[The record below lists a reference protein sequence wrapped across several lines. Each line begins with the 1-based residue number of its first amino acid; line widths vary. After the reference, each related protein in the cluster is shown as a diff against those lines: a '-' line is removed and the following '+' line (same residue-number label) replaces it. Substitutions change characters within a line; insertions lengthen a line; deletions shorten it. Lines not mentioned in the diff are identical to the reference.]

1 MDVHQLALL
10 ARQPSAVL
18 TERRSF
24 WGMPKRGLALI
35 LANAM
40 FWQPLLVQAEGIVV
54 SGPNTSLSQAGNGVP
69 IVNIATPNASG
80 LSHNQ
85 YQQFN
90 VESQGVILNN
100 STNQTQNTQLG
111 GIIVGNSNLRGTA
124 ATTILNEVVGANASQ
139 LKGYTEVA
147 GQAARVIVANPYGIS
162 CNGCGFINTPQVTL
176 TTGKPVLDANGQL
189 QRFDVQ
195 GGSITI
201 DGVGLN
207 ADNVDQ
213 FDIITRSAKIN
224 AELHAKRLN
233 IIAGRNDVD
242 AQTLNATALADD
254 GSAKPELAIDSSALG
269 GMYAGTIRLVGTEAG
284 VGVRLAGNLAASGG
298 DIQID
303 ANGHLNVMQTAASGA
318 VTVKA
323 NSAEVNGP
331 VYAGSSL
338 AVTTA
343 GDLVTRQNV
352 AARDA
357 LTLSAGAQL
366 NNSAVIEAG
375 VNADNSRNGSGDVTL
390 SANGLSN
397 SGSITASRALQATVS
412 QTLNNQGAT
421 LNGQASTRIAAAAI
435 DNRQSG
441 RILSQSGSVDINAS
455 QVLNSQSGLISSSG
469 SLTITAGSLDNSQQ
483 GKLSS
488 SSVLSARISGQF
500 LNQLGL
506 VSANGD
512 LLLNAATLDNRSAEI
527 SSLGNLTS
535 TVGQFNNSEKGRL
548 LANGSLQLTSDNLN
562 NQNGSLAGQQ
572 NVQLTLGQ
580 LTNTGNGSVYGKNNL
595 NLTLSGALNNDQGVL
610 RSDGT
615 LDVRA
620 ASLSNNSGSTTS
632 AGAASVST
640 SGAVVSRGGQIL
652 SDAGLTLISGSLDN
666 SQSGRIAGNGVV
678 LSTGAFD
685 NQRSGNLSSTGTLQ
699 LTAAQINN
707 SDAGRIA
714 SAMALTAVVTG
725 LNQTNDGRLYSN
737 SDVSLDLSNGLLT
750 NQGGLINAPGQ
761 LVLKNLN
768 VVNNQSGKF
777 SSANGFTLAATALDN
792 TDGSILSDKALFVRV
807 NQLLTNLRGLVS
819 ATGLD
824 LTAGSLN
831 NRNGEISSLGNLTA
845 NIGQF
850 DNREKGRLLAN
861 GALLLTAD
869 GLNNLNGVVSGQ
881 QGVQLNLGQ
890 LNNTGA
896 GSLYAKSSLG
906 LNVNGTLNNDQGV
919 VRSDGTM
926 DLKAAG
932 LANTNGSVTSA
943 GTGVLNFN
951 GAVVNQGGQLVSD
964 AQLTLTSGSLDNS
977 QRGRIAGN
985 GVVLSTGAFNNQQ
998 GGSLSSTG
1006 ALRLTAGQ
1014 VDNSAAG
1021 RIASAM
1027 ALTAVVTGLNQTNDG
1042 RLYSNSDVSLDMS
1055 NGLLTNQGG
1064 LINAPGQ
1071 LLLKNLSVV
1080 NNQSGKISS
1089 ANGFTLAA
1097 TSLDNTDGSILSDKA
1112 LVVRVNQL
1120 LTNLRGLVSATGL
1133 DLTAGSLNNRNAELS
1148 SLGNLTA
1155 NIGQFDNREKGR
1167 LLANG
1172 ALLLTADGLN
1182 NLNGVVSGQQG
1193 VQLNLGQLNNTGA
1206 GSLYAKSSLGLN
1218 VSGTLNNDQGVVRSD
1233 GTMDLK
1239 AAGLANTNGSVTS
1252 AGTGVLNFNGVVV
1265 NQGGQLV
1272 SDAQLT
1278 LTSGSLDNS
1287 QRGRIAGNGVVLST
1301 GAFDNQHSGN
1311 LSSTVTLQ
1319 LTAAQVNNSD
1329 AGRIASAMALTAV
1342 VTGLNQTNDG
1352 RLYSNTD
1359 VSLDLSNGLLNN
1371 QSGQI
1376 SAPGQL
1382 LLKNLNVVNNQSG
1395 KISSANGFTLA
1406 ATSLDNTEGSLL
1418 SDKALVVRIN
1428 QWLTNLRGQIS
1439 ANGVTLSAATLDN
1452 RNAELSSL
1460 GNLTA
1465 NIGQFDNREKG
1476 RLLANGALLLT
1487 ADGLNN
1493 LNGVVSGQQGVQL
1506 NLGQLTNTTGGSI
1519 YAKSSLGLAVSGAL
1533 NNDQG
1538 VLRSDGSLTLRAA
1551 SLTNNAG
1558 SISSAGVA
1566 SINVDGDVVNRG
1578 GQVLSDATLTLTSAS
1593 LDNSQSGRIASK
1605 GLTLTTG
1612 AFDNHQDGRLTSTG
1626 ELQLNAGLV
1635 NNSDAGRIA
1644 SAMALTAV
1652 VTGLNQTRDG
1662 RLYSNSDVS
1671 LDLSNGV
1678 LTNQGGLINAPGQL
1692 LLKNLTSVSNRQGEI
1707 SSANGFTLA
1716 ATSLDN
1722 TEGSL
1727 LSDKALVVRI
1737 NQWLTNLRGKISAN
1751 GVNLSAATLDNR
1763 NAELSSLSTLTA
1775 TLGEFDNTDK
1785 GRLLANGA
1793 LLLTADTLNNQN
1805 GIVSGQQDVQLNLGQ
1820 LSNTGAGSVYA
1831 KNRLGLTLTGALN
1844 NDQGVLRSDGALDL
1858 KAASLANTGGSVTS
1872 AGVSTLA
1879 TDAAVVNQ
1887 GGQILSDATLTLTS
1901 ASLDNSQSGRIASN
1915 GLALTTGAFDNHQDG
1930 RLISTGTL
1938 QLNAGQVNN
1947 SDAGRIASAMA
1958 LTAVVTGLDQ
1968 TNEGRLYGNGDV
1980 SLDLSNGVLTNQGGQ
1995 LSAPGQLLLKNLSSV
2010 NNRSG
2015 KISSANGFTLA
2026 ATTLDNTAGSVISD
2040 KALIVRID
2048 QLLTNLRGL
2057 ISATGVEL
2065 NAATLDNRNAELS
2078 SLGKLT
2084 ATVGQF
2090 DNSGKGR
2097 LLANGA
2103 LLLTADNLNNQ
2114 GAGAVSGQQEVQLT
2128 LGQLTNIGSGS
2139 VYAKNTLGLT
2149 VSGALNNHQGV
2160 VRSDGTLDVS
2170 GASLA
2175 NTAGSI
2181 TSSGVSVLKV
2191 DGAVVNRGGQI
2202 LSDSTLSLSSASL
2215 DNSQNGR
2222 IAGKGV
2228 KLVTGAF
2235 DNQQGGRLTSTGTL
2249 KIDAGQVNNSDAGRI
2264 ASAMALTAVVTGLDQ
2279 SNDGRLYGNGDVSLD
2294 LSKGVLK
2301 NQGGLITAPGQ
2312 LLLKN
2317 LTSVNNQS
2325 GEISSAKGFT
2335 LAATSLDNTAGSVL
2349 SDNAL
2354 IVRVDQLLTNL
2365 RGLVSGNGIDLT
2377 ANELNNQSGSVSSDA
2392 DLLLT
2397 IAGTLANQKGELTSA
2412 GNTTL
2417 SALTLANANGQ
2428 VMADRFLKLVITDAI
2443 DNQAGTLGAGKGADI
2458 RAVSL
2463 DNRQAG
2469 ALVTDGQLDLTLSG
2483 ALDNRA
2489 SGSLQAKGLM
2499 NLTSQTLDNRGGR
2512 ITAQNLLVVRSASV
2526 DNRGGAIRAEKGLQ
2540 LFVDALDNSQT
2551 GLSTAQ
2557 KGLINSNAGLELVGT
2572 RLDNQ
2577 NGLLNAAGLMQ
2588 LQADSVLNGSGRIAS
2603 QADLVAHIGGLT
2615 QQGGELVAQGNL
2627 TLTGDTLDN
2636 QSGGLVGSTK
2646 ALNIDVADIDNK
2658 AGELSSQIGVE
2669 IIAQTLDN
2677 SNGGKVLAGTAL
2689 GLTVA
2694 RVINLNKG
2702 LLFGNTLHLDGTR
2715 LDNAGGT
2722 LASQQDLNIGLSGAL
2737 DNTGGLLSSESAM
2750 TVSAASLQNAA
2761 GSLSSADALSVT
2773 TTGAL
2778 SNQAGSITTDAALT
2792 LTSASLDNS
2801 KAGKLSGKGAT
2812 QVTTGTFDNSQN
2824 GRLTSS
2830 DTLRLT
2836 AGKVINQNAGRIA
2849 SALAL
2854 TASVTSLDQQAGELF
2869 SNTSLSL
2876 DLNNG
2881 QLNNQG
2887 GLINASGVLLLK
2899 NLNGVANQNGEIS
2912 SAQAFSLNA
2921 SSLDNSG
2928 GKLLSSQ
2935 ALTLMVNKALSNL
2948 KGNISGAALSINS
2961 DSLDNTEGMISSR
2974 SGLDVT
2980 VNTAL
2985 TNAQGTL
2992 IGDGNVNLSAATA
3005 NNRLGQLASK
3015 QNLDAQIGNLQ
3026 QQNGQ
3031 MLAQGTLTLRGDA
3044 LDNRQNGFIGATQA
3058 LAINVTNIDNR
3069 GGELSSQD
3077 TMTLTG
3083 QQLNNSDKGQVLA
3096 QKALTLNIAQTTNRG
3111 NGLLSSQAGLT
3122 LIGSTLDN
3130 TGGALSALKA
3140 LGIDLSAALD
3150 NSQGLIS
3157 GEDILTLNAGS
3168 LTNTAGSVSSA
3179 ANLTLDS
3186 TGAISNQGGKLVTDG
3201 ALKLTS
3207 TRLDNSQRGTISGKG
3222 LLTLKTGNFDNS
3234 QNGRVSSNDRLEL
3247 TSAQLTNSSGGSIGS
3262 SQALTASVSRL
3273 SQQGGKLF
3281 SNTSLSLDLNNGQLD
3296 NQNGLINA
3304 PGALVLK
3311 NVNEVLNQNGEI
3323 SSAQAFT
3330 VNAQQLNNNGGKLLS
3345 NQLLTLRIAR
3355 ALNNV
3360 KGMIAAA
3367 GVDAVVNTLDNTGGT
3382 LTSRNDLGLTVTG
3395 LLTNRDNG
3403 LINATQALKVGAAS
3417 LDNQNG
3423 QVLGGTGLI
3432 LNATSI
3438 NNTAKGLINSTGTLN
3453 LTAGSLDAGNGG
3465 EVSATRD
3472 MTLVLNALSL
3482 NGGRVMGDAGLSID
3496 MVGNDLNNLG
3506 GLITAD
3512 GQLTFSRLRDLNN
3525 QSGEVSSA
3533 NSFTLNGRTLDNSS
3547 GKLISSNVLTVGATN
3562 LLNQNGL
3569 ISGWQ
3574 GLNVSGNRLDN
3585 RNSGTLSSRSG
3596 NLVTTL
3602 TGELLNGGNGALVSQ
3617 NTLSVTADSL
3627 DNSGGI
3633 LSSGTGQ
3640 TLTVSGVLN
3649 NSQNGLID
3657 SGAGLVVNANAL
3669 NNAAGNM
3676 TAQQDVSFGGSSLDN
3691 SAGNL
3696 SSKGAMTLDLLG
3708 SLTNTGGKLASGGTL
3723 LLRRSTAINNQAG
3736 QLISQ
3741 SLMTLNTSGQLDNS
3755 NRGTVAANNTLTVVA
3770 SGNVLNDADGL
3781 IYSQSADAHVQA
3793 ASLSNVRG
3801 TVQSVGALR
3810 VDVAGDINNQNGR
3823 IIAQG
3828 GDLNVSAANLYSQG
3842 GVLSSLQGLFTANV
3856 TGVLKNGYDANRQGG
3871 VIQAQ
3876 RLNLTALS
3884 SFDNYG
3890 GRVSARTGEALINTA
3905 SFDNRNGGL
3914 YAKGLVRVTGGNFD
3928 NSGDNDG
3935 QIAGGQVELNLSGAL
3950 NNRFGIIESDSTLAV
3965 TAASLDN
3972 QTGQLRALGGGGA
3985 TNFQIGNLFDN
3996 RNGTL
4001 ESANSDLILNAGSFL
4016 NGGGSLLHTGNG
4028 TFDISTANLTNAGGS
4043 IVTRGGLT
4051 LAADS
4056 WTNSNVIQAGRLT
4069 VNVNNFSQTASG
4081 QLLAST
4087 SFVGNGGNW
4096 NNDGLIASD
4105 GSLSLNLGGTY
4116 GGNGRLSSVGTLG
4129 LSAAQVN
4136 LNAASTIAGGGD
4148 TSVSVGGQLSNV
4160 GRLTSATNLTVNAGS
4175 INNQG
4180 TLGSGQ
4186 ALTVT
4191 TGSLVNDRGL
4201 IFSGSNMSLRVSSL
4215 NNSYA
4220 NIYSLGN
4227 LTIDR
4232 NGQGGLADS
4241 IVNSS
4246 ASIQSDGSMS
4256 LAAST
4261 IKNIRALLT
4270 TSNGGIY
4277 TARIDEGACNREFY
4291 NNDCGGGKATHTWE
4305 ITQREKLEVTAA
4317 SAASGITAGGNLNI
4331 NGGDLFNQSSTII
4344 TSGNFTAALNNLNNT
4359 GIEASD
4365 TETVRVYRSART
4377 SDASAWTNAAS
4388 DFTEKYW
4395 FTSGGYN
4402 ANNLSGLEPAM
4413 ADFIAI
4419 TETEMP
4425 EFRKVTQLS
4434 NGDQSYSAIIQAGGS
4449 VNVNAQNNI
4458 GNNVVRAGYS
4468 YVSGGSRTDTNAPG
4482 SQFSTRITV
4491 NQQLPP
4497 DLAQQQVNPLS
4508 LPGFSLPTGQNGLFR
4523 LSGQSGTAAAVAQP
4537 VGLPQSWTMG
4547 SAAVSVAQREQT
4559 VSDAQASTVQIGSV
4573 GQISIAT
4580 RQLASVTRQSAGVSA
4595 NASAF
4600 DTSAPGAAPIGGLV
4614 LPGHTSDSAGVTS
4627 VDSVTGI
4634 ATGNQGSG
4642 ALLPVQNAGS
4652 TSGLPVI
4659 TAISSGNSAAQNAGR
4674 VQGTQVNQAGQV
4686 VNGTQGS
4693 LVSAVNQATTGAQ
4706 SGTTA
4711 AVTQVVVNAQG
4722 GQVIAPV
4729 RNPVATQGG
4738 PLVTSVGNPAVSQGV
4753 SVTAPVRNTLAAQGG
4768 PVTAAVL
4775 NGASTST
4782 TAPNTSTQ
4790 PVTVAQAST
4799 ITPVVSAAAQTVTRV
4814 EGLPSSNF
4822 VSKPQK
4828 YLIET
4833 NPVLTELKQFMSSD
4847 YLLAGLGYDP
4857 EVSAKRLGDGLYE
4870 QRLVQQAVVA
4880 RTGQAFIDG
4889 QTSNEAQFKY
4899 LMNNAIASKQQLNL
4913 AVGVSLSS
4921 QQVAALTHD
4930 IVWLEEHE
4938 VNGEMVLVPVLYLA
4952 QADNRLGPTG
4962 ALIAGNDVS
4971 LIAGQN
4977 LDNVGTLRAA
4987 NNLSA
4992 AAGNDLVNSGL
5003 IEAGNRLDLLA
5014 GNDLINKAGGIIAG
5028 RDVTL
5033 TAIRGDVINERTVTS
5048 HQSAADDATWRKDFA
5063 DSAARIEAANDMSLQ
5078 AGRDVKNTGGVLQA
5092 GRDLSF
5098 EAGRDVTLDSAQT
5111 EDGQTRGAN
5120 SSNSSITQ
5128 LGSTVSAGRDLTAQA
5143 GRDINVI
5150 ASSID
5155 AKRDIAMAATENLT
5169 LSSAADEQHSYG
5181 KSKKVTEQ
5189 EDHVSQVSADLKA
5202 GGSVALQAGQNLAVI
5217 SSRITAGKEAYLVA
5231 GENLDIL
5238 AAQDSDY
5245 SLYDMKKKGSF
5256 GAKKTQRDEV
5266 TDVKNIGSEITTG
5279 GDLLLSSGGDQKYQ
5293 AAKLESGKDLTIES
5307 GGAVTF
5313 EGVKDLHQE
5322 SHEKSKSDL
5331 AWNSSKGKG
5340 NTDETLRQSEL
5351 VAKGEVAIRAVQG
5364 LKIDIK
5370 QIDQQSVSQTIDAM
5384 VKADPQLAWLKEA
5397 ELRGDVDWRQVKEV
5411 HDSFKYDNSSLGQG
5425 AMLAIIII
5433 VTVLTAGAGTFAAAG
5448 TAAGSAAT
5456 GAATAAG
5463 VSATT
5468 AATIGTAA
5476 NAAAVA
5482 SLTSITAQGV
5492 VSTINN
5498 KGNLGAALKDTFS
5511 SDSLKSAA
5519 ISGLT
5524 AGFTEGVIDPQ
5535 LGGTTKPFNSLTK
5548 GFDLSTWGGAG
5559 GFALHAGA
5567 QGLASGAI
5575 NTAVNGGSLGDNLAN
5590 GLVSQAGNVAAALG
5604 FYQVGSFAD
5613 QKFTEAALAGDV
5625 SGKAMWAEGGI
5636 GRTTLH
5642 ALMGGAVSSAT
5653 GGDFTTGAVAA
5664 GASQAMAGTLN
5675 EVFKN
5680 NPEYRQ
5686 AAAQIVGLTAAGLAG
5701 GDVEKAAW
5709 VSAVADQYNRQLHP
5723 TEIPL
5728 LEKQSS
5734 SLAQEANISPA
5745 EAEKRLAQALAYYTD
5760 KDWNSALAAK
5770 GVVPDA
5776 LTLKHLGIALSPLAD
5791 SYAAVGDVPVV
5802 AGSKSYTP
5810 AETVALIT
5818 EYRNTHTAEYADPSI
5833 NNLNMQGA
5841 YAGDPEYKYA
5851 DFYRKNLAV
5860 NTGFL
5865 SAVSGNLAGI
5875 AQGSGGALSD
5885 SLGSAWALMS
5895 DPVGVSEQAANGL
5908 MGLSK
5913 NPWGSF
5919 KNSVE
5924 ASQTKEAMATIYDM
5938 QGNTAAS
5945 AAIRA
5950 KSDLEFALNF
5960 LPANRAKTLAELGAG
5975 RKFAMDGPC
5984 CFAAGTMVSTP
5995 DGERAIDT
6003 LKVGDIV
6010 WSKPEGGGKPF
6021 AAAILATHIRTD
6033 QPIYRLKLKGK
6044 QENGQAEDE
6053 TLLVTPGH
6061 PFYVPAQHG
6070 FVPVIDL
6077 KPGDRLQSLA
6087 DGASENTSSEVE
6099 SLELYLPVGKTYNLT
6114 VDVGH
6119 TFYVGKL
6126 KTWVHNTG
6134 PCELPEGYFGAA
6146 SGNGAKAVGTAL
6158 ETTNPVAV
6166 SGSRAIDKAQSYEGG
6181 VRGMYGGNSV
6191 FEERQFRTVVDGK
6204 IVNGVADDVAVI
6216 GGKKT
6221 AIEAKFVDDW
6231 GSSLRNPASPSG
6243 SKPWSVA
6250 EQTKMVDQAKKYS
6263 SGFDGGAIYHT
6274 NSPELASYYSKIFT
6288 DAGITKFKFVITPAA
6303 K

>member
-100 STNQTQNTQLG
+100 STNQTQSTQLG

-189 QRFDVQ
+189 QRFNVQ
-195 GGSITI
+195 GGSISI

-224 AELHAKRLN
+224 AELHARRIN

-254 GSAKPELAIDSSALG
+254 GGAKPELAIDSSALG

-303 ANGHLNVMQTAASGA
+303 ANGHLNVMQTAASAA

-331 VYAGSSL
+331 VYAGASL

-357 LTLSAGAQL
+357 LTLSAGGQL

-397 SGSITASRALQATVS
+397 SGSITASRALQATVT
-412 QTLNNQGAT
+412 QVLNNQGAT

-488 SSVLSARISGQF
+488 SSILSARISGQF

-506 VSANGD
+506 VSANGE
-512 LLLNAATLDNRSAEI
+512 LLFNAATLDNRNAEI
-527 SSLGNLTS
+527 STLGNLTS

-548 LANGSLQLTSDNLN
+548 LANGSLQLTSDTLN

-595 NLTLSGALNNDQGVL
+595 NLTLSGALNNDQGAL

-699 LTAAQINN
+699 LTAAQVNN

-737 SDVSLDLSNGLLT
+737 SDVSLDLSDGLLT

-768 VVNNQSGKF
+768 VVNNQNGKI
-777 SSANGFTLAATALDN
+777 SSANGFTLAATSLDN
-792 TDGSILSDKALFVRV
+792 TDGSLISDKALIVRI

-869 GLNNLNGVVSGQ
+869 GLNNLNGIVSGQ

-896 GSLYAKSSLG
+896 GSLYAKNALNLTLG
-906 LNVNGTLNNDQGV
+906 GVLANDQGV

-951 GAVVNQGGQLVSD
+951 GVAVNQGGQIVSD

-1042 RLYSNSDVSLDMS
+1042 RLYSNTDVSLDM
-1055 NGLLTNQGG
+1055 
-1064 LINAPGQ
+1064 
-1071 LLLKNLSVV
+1071 
-1080 NNQSGKISS
+1080 
-1089 ANGFTLAA
+1089 
-1097 TSLDNTDGSILSDKA
+1097 
-1112 LVVRVNQL
+1112 
-1120 LTNLRGLVSATGL
+1120 
-1133 DLTAGSLNNRNAELS
+1133 
-1148 SLGNLTA
+1148 
-1155 NIGQFDNREKGR
+1155 
-1167 LLANG
+1167 
-1172 ALLLTADGLN
+1172 
-1182 NLNGVVSGQQG
+1182 
-1193 VQLNLGQLNNTGA
+1193 
-1206 GSLYAKSSLGLN
+1206 
-1218 VSGTLNNDQGVVRSD
+1218 
-1233 GTMDLK
+1233 
-1239 AAGLANTNGSVTS
+1239 
-1252 AGTGVLNFNGVVV
+1252 
-1265 NQGGQLV
+1265 
-1272 SDAQLT
+1272 
-1278 LTSGSLDNS
+1278 
-1287 QRGRIAGNGVVLST
+1287 
-1301 GAFDNQHSGN
+1301 
-1311 LSSTVTLQ
+1311 
-1319 LTAAQVNNSD
+1319 
-1329 AGRIASAMALTAV
+1329 
-1342 VTGLNQTNDG
+1342 
-1352 RLYSNTD
+1352 
-1359 VSLDLSNGLLNN
+1359 SNGLLNN

-1382 LLKNLNVVNNQSG
+1382 LLKNLNVVKNQSG

-1406 ATSLDNTEGSLL
+1406 ATSLDNTDGSLI
-1418 SDKALVVRIN
+1418 SDKALIVRIS
-1428 QWLTNLRGQIS
+1428 QLLTNVRGQIS
-1439 ANGVTLSAATLDN
+1439 ASGVTLSAATLDN

-1493 LNGVVSGQQGVQL
+1493 LNGIVSGQQGVQL

-1519 YAKSSLGLAVSGAL
+1519 YAKSSLGLTVIGAV

-1551 SLTNNAG
+1551 TLTNNAG

-1605 GLTLTTG
+1605 GLVLTTG
-1612 AFDNHQDGRLTSTG
+1612 VFDNHQDGRLTSTG
-1626 ELQLNAGLV
+1626 ELLLNAGLV

-1652 VTGLNQTRDG
+1652 VTGLNQTSDG

-1692 LLKNLTSVSNRQGEI
+1692 LLKNLTSVSNRKGEI

-1763 NAELSSLSTLTA
+1763 DAELSSLSTLTA
-1775 TLGEFDNTDK
+1775 ILGGFDNTDK

-1805 GIVSGQQDVQLNLGQ
+1805 GIVSGQQDIQLNLGQ

-1858 KAASLANTGGSVTS
+1858 KAGSLANTGGSVTS
-1872 AGVSTLA
+1872 AGVSGLA

-1901 ASLDNSQSGRIASN
+1901 ASLDNSQSGRIASK
-1915 GLALTTGAFDNHQDG
+1915 GLVLTTGAFDNHQDG

-1938 QLNAGQVNN
+1938 QLNVGQVNN
-1947 SDAGRIASAMA
+1947 SEAGRIASAMA

-1968 TNEGRLYGNGDV
+1968 TNDGRLYGNGDV

-2149 VSGALNNHQGV
+2149 VSGALNNNQGV

-2181 TSSGVSVLKV
+2181 TSTGVSVLKV
-2191 DGAVVNRGGQI
+2191 DGAVVSRGGQI

-2228 KLVTGAF
+2228 TLATGAF

-2294 LSKGVLK
+2294 LSKGVLN

-2317 LTSVNNQS
+2317 LTSVNNQN

-2349 SDNAL
+2349 SDSAL

-2397 IAGTLANQKGELTSA
+2397 IAGTLSNQKGELTSA

-2417 SALTLANANGQ
+2417 NALSLVNANGQ

-2469 ALVTDGQLDLTLSG
+2469 ALVTDGQLDLTLTG

-2512 ITAQNLLVVRSASV
+2512 LAAQNLLVVRSASV

-2540 LFVDALDNSQT
+2540 LFVDALDNSQS

-2615 QQGGELVAQGNL
+2615 QQGGELVAQGSL
-2627 TLTGDTLDN
+2627 TLTGNTLDN

-2646 ALNIDVADIDNK
+2646 ALKIDVADIDNK

-2669 IIAQTLDN
+2669 IIAQTLDT
-2677 SNGGKVLAGTAL
+2677 SNGGKVLAGSAL

-2702 LLFGNTLHLDGTR
+2702 LLFGNTLRLEGTR

-2778 SNQAGSITTDAALT
+2778 SNQAGAITTDAALT

-2836 AGKVINQNAGRIA
+2836 AGKVINQSAGRIA

-2881 QLNNQG
+2881 QLSNQG

-2921 SSLDNSG
+2921 SSFDNSG

-2935 ALTLMVNKALSNL
+2935 ALTLVVNKALSNL
-2948 KGNISGAALSINS
+2948 KGNISGASLNINS
-2961 DSLDNTEGMISSR
+2961 DSLDNTQGMISSR
-2974 SGLDVT
+2974 AGLDVT

-3005 NNRLGQLASK
+3005 DNRQGQMASK
-3015 QNLDAQIGNLQ
+3015 KNLDAQIGNLQ

-3031 MLAQGTLTLRGDA
+3031 MLAQGTLTLRGDT

-3096 QKALTLNIAQTTNRG
+3096 QKALTLNIAQTTNRA
-3111 NGLLSSQAGLT
+3111 NGLLSSQAGLA

-3157 GEDILTLNAGS
+3157 GEDILTLKAGS

-3201 ALKLTS
+3201 ALNLTS
-3207 TRLDNSQRGTISGKG
+3207 TRLDNSQRGNISGKG

-3311 NVNEVLNQNGEI
+3311 NVNEVLNQSGEI
-3323 SSAQAFT
+3323 SSVQAFT

-3423 QVLGGTGLI
+3423 QVLGGTSLI

-3465 EVSATRD
+3465 EVSAARD

-3533 NSFTLNGRTLDNSS
+3533 QSFTLSGRTLDNSS

-3657 SGAGLVVNANAL
+3657 SGAGLVINANAL

-3708 SLTNTGGKLASGGTL
+3708 SLTNTRGKLASGGNL

-3810 VDVAGDINNQNGR
+3810 VDVAGDVNNQNGR

-3842 GVLSSLQGLFTANV
+3842 GVLSSLQGLFTASV

-4051 LAADS
+4051 LTADN
-4056 WTNSNVIQAGRLT
+4056 WTNSSVIQAGRLT
-4069 VNVNNFSQTASG
+4069 VNVGTLNQTAGG
-4081 QLLAST
+4081 QLLAS
-4087 SFVGNGGNW
+4087 SLFSGSGGNW
-4096 NNDGLIASD
+4096 TNDGLIASD

-4116 GGNGRLSSVGTLG
+4116 GGNGRLSSVGMLG

-4148 TSVSVGGQLSNV
+4148 TSVSVNGQLSNV

-4232 NGQGGLADS
+4232 NGQGALADS

-4261 IKNIRALLT
+4261 IQNIRAILT

-4277 TARIDEGACNREFY
+4277 SAMIKEGACNREFY
-4291 NNDCGGGKATHTWE
+4291 NNDCKTSTQTHTWDV
-4305 ITQREKLEVTAA
+4305 TQREKLEVTAA
-4317 SAASGITAGGNLNI
+4317 SAASSIAAGGSLSM
-4331 NGGDLFNQSSTII
+4331 NGGDLLNQSSTIA
-4344 TSGNFTAALNNLNNT
+4344 TGGNFTATLNNLTNT
-4359 GIEASD
+4359 GVEASD
-4365 TETVRVYRSART
+4365 TETVTVYRSMRT
-4377 SDASAWTNAAS
+4377 SNASMWTKAAQDFTDKYWLGSSGYDASLTGLQAA
-4388 DFTEKYW
+4388 
-4395 FTSGGYN
+4395 
-4402 ANNLSGLEPAM
+4402 L
-4413 ADFIAI
+4413 ADFVRI
-4419 TETEMP
+4419 TETDMP
-4425 EFRKVTQLS
+4425 EFYKVTRLS
-4434 NGDQSYSAIIQAGGS
+4434 NGDQSYAAVIQAAGA
-4449 VNVNAQNNI
+4449 VNVNAQNDI
-4458 GNNVVRAGYS
+4458 NNSVVRAGYT

-4482 SQFSTRITV
+4482 TQFSTRITV

-4559 VSDAQASTVQIGSV
+4559 VSDAQASTIQIGSV
-4573 GQISIAT
+4573 GQISNAT

-4600 DTSAPGAAPIGGLV
+4600 DTSAPGAGTIGGLV

-4652 TSGLPVI
+4652 TSGLPAI

-4693 LVSAVNQATTGAQ
+4693 LINAVNQATTGAQ

-4753 SVTAPVRNTLAAQGG
+4753 SVTASVRNTVAAQGS

-4775 NGASTST
+4775 NPVVTQTNPVSATQ
-4782 TAPNTSTQ
+4782 NTSTQ
-4790 PVTVAQAST
+4790 PSTVAQASA
-4799 ITPVVSAAAQTVTRV
+4799 ITPAVSAAAQTVTRV

-4833 NPVLTELKQFMSSD
+4833 NPVLTELKQFLSSD
-4847 YLLAGLGYDP
+4847 YLLAGLGYNP

-4952 QADNRLGPTG
+4952 QADGRLGPTG

-4992 AAGNDLVNSGL
+4992 AAGNNLVNSGL

-5092 GRDLSF
+5092 GRDLSIA
-5098 EAGRDVTLDSAQT
+5098 AGRDVVIDSAQT
-5111 EDGQTRGAN
+5111 ENGQTRGAN

-5256 GAKKTQRDEV
+5256 GAKKTQRDEI
-5266 TDVKNIGSEITTG
+5266 TDVKNISSEITTG
-5279 GDLLLSSGGDQKYQ
+5279 GDLLLSSGGGQKYQ

-5425 AMLAIIII
+5425 AMLAIIIV

-5524 AGFTEGVIDPQ
+5524 AGFTAGVIDPQ

-5548 GFDLSTWGGAG
+5548 GFDLSTLGGAG

-5575 NTAVNGGSLGDNLAN
+5575 NTAVNGGSLGDNLVN
-5590 GLVSQAGNVAAALG
+5590 GLVSQAGTVAAAIG
-5604 FYQVGSFAD
+5604 FNQVGSFAD
-5613 QKFTEAALAGDV
+5613 QKFTEATLAGDV

-5709 VSAVADQYNRQLHP
+5709 VSAMADQYNRQLHP
-5723 TEIPL
+5723 NEIPL

-5760 KDWNSALAAK
+5760 KDWNNALAAK

-5791 SYAAVGDVPVV
+5791 SYAVVGDVPVV

-5841 YAGDPEYKYA
+5841 YAGDPKYQYA

-5860 NTGFL
+5860 NTDFL

-6044 QENGQAEDE
+6044 QENGQADDE
-6053 TLLVTPGH
+6053 SLLVTPGH
-6061 PFYVPAQHG
+6061 PFYVPAHHG

-6134 PCELPEGYFGAA
+6134 PCELPEGYFGAGG
-6146 SGNGAKAVGTAL
+6146 GNGPKATATSAAEGATPRVSIDPPDGSFSISDWTGYPAGVPVPQGPFRLLEGTEYNAARNVANKANSALRREQGLVGQPVDVH
-6158 ETTNPVAV
+6158 EINPVKFG
-6166 SGSRAIDKAQSYEGG
+6166 GSPTDSANKVILPRD
-6181 VRGMYGGNSV
+6181 VH
-6191 FEERQFRTVVDGK
+6191 RQQVTPWWNQLQKDLGK
-6204 IVNGVADDVAVI
+6204 
-6216 GGKKT
+6216 
-6221 AIEAKFVDDW
+6221 
-6231 GSSLRNPASPSG
+6231 
-6243 SKPWSVA
+6243 
-6250 EQTKMVDQAKKYS
+6250 
-6263 SGFDGGAIYHT
+6263 
-6274 NSPELASYYSKIFT
+6274 
-6288 DAGITKFKFVITPAA
+6288 
-6303 K
+6303 

>member
-1 MDVHQLALL
+1 
-10 ARQPSAVL
+10 
-18 TERRSF
+18 
-24 WGMPKRGLALI
+24 
-35 LANAM
+35 
-40 FWQPLLVQAEGIVV
+40 
-54 SGPNTSLSQAGNGVP
+54 
-69 IVNIATPNASG
+69 
-80 LSHNQ
+80 
-85 YQQFN
+85 
-90 VESQGVILNN
+90 
-100 STNQTQNTQLG
+100 
-111 GIIVGNSNLRGTA
+111 
-124 ATTILNEVVGANASQ
+124 
-139 LKGYTEVA
+139 
-147 GQAARVIVANPYGIS
+147 
-162 CNGCGFINTPQVTL
+162 
-176 TTGKPVLDANGQL
+176 
-189 QRFDVQ
+189 
-195 GGSITI
+195 
-201 DGVGLN
+201 
-207 ADNVDQ
+207 
-213 FDIITRSAKIN
+213 
-224 AELHAKRLN
+224 
-233 IIAGRNDVD
+233 
-242 AQTLNATALADD
+242 
-254 GSAKPELAIDSSALG
+254 
-269 GMYAGTIRLVGTEAG
+269 
-284 VGVRLAGNLAASGG
+284 
-298 DIQID
+298 
-303 ANGHLNVMQTAASGA
+303 
-318 VTVKA
+318 
-323 NSAEVNGP
+323 
-331 VYAGSSL
+331 
-338 AVTTA
+338 
-343 GDLVTRQNV
+343 
-352 AARDA
+352 
-357 LTLSAGAQL
+357 
-366 NNSAVIEAG
+366 
-375 VNADNSRNGSGDVTL
+375 
-390 SANGLSN
+390 
-397 SGSITASRALQATVS
+397 
-412 QTLNNQGAT
+412 
-421 LNGQASTRIAAAAI
+421 
-435 DNRQSG
+435 
-441 RILSQSGSVDINAS
+441 
-455 QVLNSQSGLISSSG
+455 
-469 SLTITAGSLDNSQQ
+469 
-483 GKLSS
+483 
-488 SSVLSARISGQF
+488 
-500 LNQLGL
+500 
-506 VSANGD
+506 
-512 LLLNAATLDNRSAEI
+512 
-527 SSLGNLTS
+527 
-535 TVGQFNNSEKGRL
+535 
-548 LANGSLQLTSDNLN
+548 
-562 NQNGSLAGQQ
+562 
-572 NVQLTLGQ
+572 
-580 LTNTGNGSVYGKNNL
+580 
-595 NLTLSGALNNDQGVL
+595 
-610 RSDGT
+610 
-615 LDVRA
+615 
-620 ASLSNNSGSTTS
+620 
-632 AGAASVST
+632 
-640 SGAVVSRGGQIL
+640 
-652 SDAGLTLISGSLDN
+652 
-666 SQSGRIAGNGVV
+666 
-678 LSTGAFD
+678 
-685 NQRSGNLSSTGTLQ
+685 
-699 LTAAQINN
+699 
-707 SDAGRIA
+707 
-714 SAMALTAVVTG
+714 
-725 LNQTNDGRLYSN
+725 
-737 SDVSLDLSNGLLT
+737 
-750 NQGGLINAPGQ
+750 
-761 LVLKNLN
+761 
-768 VVNNQSGKF
+768 
-777 SSANGFTLAATALDN
+777 
-792 TDGSILSDKALFVRV
+792 
-807 NQLLTNLRGLVS
+807 
-819 ATGLD
+819 
-824 LTAGSLN
+824 
-831 NRNGEISSLGNLTA
+831 
-845 NIGQF
+845 
-850 DNREKGRLLAN
+850 
-861 GALLLTAD
+861 
-869 GLNNLNGVVSGQ
+869 
-881 QGVQLNLGQ
+881 
-890 LNNTGA
+890 
-896 GSLYAKSSLG
+896 
-906 LNVNGTLNNDQGV
+906 
-919 VRSDGTM
+919 
-926 DLKAAG
+926 
-932 LANTNGSVTSA
+932 
-943 GTGVLNFN
+943 
-951 GAVVNQGGQLVSD
+951 
-964 AQLTLTSGSLDNS
+964 
-977 QRGRIAGN
+977 
-985 GVVLSTGAFNNQQ
+985 
-998 GGSLSSTG
+998 
-1006 ALRLTAGQ
+1006 
-1014 VDNSAAG
+1014 
-1021 RIASAM
+1021 
-1027 ALTAVVTGLNQTNDG
+1027 
-1042 RLYSNSDVSLDMS
+1042 
-1055 NGLLTNQGG
+1055 
-1064 LINAPGQ
+1064 
-1071 LLLKNLSVV
+1071 
-1080 NNQSGKISS
+1080 
-1089 ANGFTLAA
+1089 
-1097 TSLDNTDGSILSDKA
+1097 
-1112 LVVRVNQL
+1112 
-1120 LTNLRGLVSATGL
+1120 
-1133 DLTAGSLNNRNAELS
+1133 
-1148 SLGNLTA
+1148 
-1155 NIGQFDNREKGR
+1155 
-1167 LLANG
+1167 
-1172 ALLLTADGLN
+1172 
-1182 NLNGVVSGQQG
+1182 
-1193 VQLNLGQLNNTGA
+1193 
-1206 GSLYAKSSLGLN
+1206 
-1218 VSGTLNNDQGVVRSD
+1218 
-1233 GTMDLK
+1233 
-1239 AAGLANTNGSVTS
+1239 
-1252 AGTGVLNFNGVVV
+1252 
-1265 NQGGQLV
+1265 
-1272 SDAQLT
+1272 
-1278 LTSGSLDNS
+1278 
-1287 QRGRIAGNGVVLST
+1287 
-1301 GAFDNQHSGN
+1301 
-1311 LSSTVTLQ
+1311 
-1319 LTAAQVNNSD
+1319 
-1329 AGRIASAMALTAV
+1329 
-1342 VTGLNQTNDG
+1342 
-1352 RLYSNTD
+1352 
-1359 VSLDLSNGLLNN
+1359 
-1371 QSGQI
+1371 
-1376 SAPGQL
+1376 
-1382 LLKNLNVVNNQSG
+1382 
-1395 KISSANGFTLA
+1395 
-1406 ATSLDNTEGSLL
+1406 
-1418 SDKALVVRIN
+1418 
-1428 QWLTNLRGQIS
+1428 
-1439 ANGVTLSAATLDN
+1439 
-1452 RNAELSSL
+1452 
-1460 GNLTA
+1460 
-1465 NIGQFDNREKG
+1465 
-1476 RLLANGALLLT
+1476 GALLLT

-1566 SINVDGDVVNRG
+1566 AINVDGDVANRG

-1844 NDQGVLRSDGALDL
+1844 NDQGMLRSDGVLDL

-1915 GLALTTGAFDNHQDG
+1915 GLVLTTGAFDNHQDG

-1968 TNEGRLYGNGDV
+1968 TNDGRLYGNGDV

-2103 LLLTADNLNNQ
+2103 LLLTADTLNNQ

-2149 VSGALNNHQGV
+2149 VSGALNNNQGV

-2228 KLVTGAF
+2228 KLATGAF

-2294 LSKGVLK
+2294 LSKGVLN

-2417 SALTLANANGQ
+2417 SALTLSNANGQ

-2469 ALVTDGQLDLTLSG
+2469 ALVTDGQLDLTLTGALVTDGQLDLTLTG

-2489 SGSLQAKGLM
+2489 TGSLQAKGLM

-2512 ITAQNLLVVRSASV
+2512 IAAQNLLMVRSASV

-2572 RLDNQ
+2572 RLDNR

-2627 TLTGDTLDN
+2627 TLTGNTLDN

-2646 ALNIDVADIDNK
+2646 ALKIDVADIDNK

-2702 LLFGNTLHLDGTR
+2702 LLFGNTLRLDGTR

-2737 DNTGGLLSSESAM
+2737 DNSGGLLSSESAM

-2830 DTLRLT
+2830 DILRLT

-2854 TASVTSLDQQAGELF
+2854 TASVTGLDQQAGELF

-2935 ALTLMVNKALSNL
+2935 ALTLVVNKALSNL

-2961 DSLDNTEGMISSR
+2961 DSLDNTQGMISSR
-2974 SGLDVT
+2974 AGLDVT

-3005 NNRLGQLASK
+3005 DNRLGQLASK

-3096 QKALTLNIAQTTNRG
+3096 QKALTLNMAQTTNRG

-3207 TRLDNSQRGTISGKG
+3207 TGLDNSQRGTISGKG

-3296 NQNGLINA
+3296 NQNGLIKA

-3330 VNAQQLNNNGGKLLS
+3330 VNAQQLNNTGGKLLS

-3533 NSFTLNGRTLDNSS
+3533 QSFTLSGRTLDNSS

-3585 RNSGTLSSRSG
+3585 RNSGTLSSRNG

-3657 SGAGLVVNANAL
+3657 SGAGLVINANAL

-3696 SSKGAMTLDLLG
+3696 ISKGAMTLDLLG

-3810 VDVAGDINNQNGR
+3810 VDVAGDVNNQNGR

-3828 GDLNVSAANLYSQG
+3828 GDLNVSAASLYSQG

-3965 TAASLDN
+3965 TAQSLDN

-4051 LAADS
+4051 LTADS
-4056 WTNSNVIQAGRLT
+4056 WTNSSVIQAGRLT
-4069 VNVNNFSQTASG
+4069 VNVGTLNQTAGG
-4081 QLLAST
+4081 QLLAS
-4087 SFVGNGGNW
+4087 SLFSGSGSNW
-4096 NNDGLIASD
+4096 TNDGLIASD

-4116 GGNGRLSSVGTLG
+4116 GSNGRLSSLGTLG

-4232 NGQGGLADS
+4232 NGQGALADS

-4331 NGGDLFNQSSTII
+4331 NGGDLFNQSSTIV

-4388 DFTEKYW
+4388 DVTEKYW
-4395 FTSGGYN
+4395 FTSGGYD
-4402 ANNLSGLEPAM
+4402 ANNLSGLEPAV

-4434 NGDQSYSAIIQAGGS
+4434 NGDQSYSAIIQAGGA

-4523 LSGQSGTAAAVAQP
+4523 LSGQSGTATAVTQT

-4547 SAAVSVAQREQT
+4547 SAAVSVTQREQT
-4559 VSDAQASTVQIGSV
+4559 VSDAQASTIQIGSV
-4573 GQISIAT
+4573 GQISNAT

-4600 DTSAPGAAPIGGLV
+4600 DTSAPGAAAIGGLV

-4652 TSGLPVI
+4652 TSGLPTI

-4753 SVTAPVRNTLAAQGG
+4753 SVAAPVRNTVAAQGS

-4775 NGASTST
+4775 NGASIST

-4790 PVTVAQAST
+4790 PATVAQASA
-4799 ITPVVSAAAQTVTRV
+4799 ITPIISAAAQTVTRV

-4952 QADNRLGPTG
+4952 QADGRLGPTG

-5098 EAGRDVTLDSAQT
+5098 AAGRDVAIDSAQT
-5111 EDGQTRGAN
+5111 EDGQTRGVN

-5293 AAKLESGKDLTIES
+5293 AAKLESGNDLTIES

-5322 SHEKSKSDL
+5322 SHEKSDNN
-5331 AWNSSKGKG
+5331 AFWVSSKGKG

-5351 VAKGEVAIRAVQG
+5351 VAAGEVTIKAVNG
-5364 LKIDIK
+5364 LQIDIK
-5370 QIDQQSVSQTIDAM
+5370 QVDQQTVTQSIDAM
-5384 VKADPQLAWLKEA
+5384 VKADPQLAWLKDA
-5397 ELRGDVDWRQVKEV
+5397 EKRGDVDWRQVKEI
-5411 HDSFKYDNSSLGQG
+5411 HDSFTYSNSGLGPASQIII
-5425 AMLAIIII
+5425 AIIMAAVVGPMAMGAVGTSTGAA
-5433 VTVLTAGAGTFAAAG
+5433 VTAGTMSAGTATFLSAGAGAIAA
-5448 TAAGSAAT
+5448 
-5456 GAATAAG
+5456 GAATNAT
-5463 VSATT
+5463 VS
-5468 AATIGTAA
+5468 
-5476 NAAAVA
+5476 V
-5482 SLTSITAQGV
+5482 
-5492 VSTINN
+5492 INN
-5498 KGNLGAALKDTFS
+5498 RGNLGAVVKDVTS
-5511 SDSLKSAA
+5511 SDA
-5519 ISGLT
+5519 IKGYVISGVTAGLT
-5524 AGFTEGVIDPQ
+5524 AAYFDGLT
-5535 LGGTTKPFNSLTK
+5535 GTHTDIASGKIIGP
-5548 GFDLSTWGGAG
+5548 DLSTLTGVGQ
-5559 GFALHAGA
+5559 FATNQILQNGT
-5567 QGLASGAI
+5567 SAI
-5575 NTAVNGGSLGDNLAN
+5575 LSKALGVGGSGSDALKTALFNTL
-5590 GLVSQAGNVAAALG
+5590 AAAS
-5604 FYQVGSFAD
+5604 FNAVGDYTHGTFAD
-5613 QKFTEAALAGDV
+5613 GTPPKIIIH
-5625 SGKAMWAEGGI
+5625 AMVGG
-5636 GRTTLH
+5636 L
-5642 ALMGGAVSSAT
+5642 LSKAT
-5653 GGDFTTGAVAA
+5653 GGDFRTGALAA
-5664 GASQAMAGTLN
+5664 GANEALVVHLNGLVNGNENLLTMSSQIVGALAAATQKDADASSIEKGSWIAKNSTQYNFLNDHDTKERNSAREAYEKDQGIDAARKLVSLEKSDQRSNNLLDAYKTNPESLTKADLSELQAYLQVYAYELTKNVGQEQAQARLTSLLQSTTPATQGFSYAGTTEAKNAYSDAARAELDGVFAQLSWSRTKSAEEQIYASAKGTLLVNN
-5675 EVFKN
+5675 EQQGLAN
-5680 NPEYRQ
+5680 IGGPAIYALSGPLGIGIRGIAAANG
-5686 AAAQIVGLTAAGLAG
+5686 AAQIGYGLGQALDGDSWNAAGNMVFG
-5701 GDVEKAAW
+5701 
-5709 VSAVADQYNRQLHP
+5709 
-5723 TEIPL
+5723 
-5728 LEKQSS
+5728 
-5734 SLAQEANISPA
+5734 SLA
-5745 EAEKRLAQALAYYTD
+5745 LV
-5760 KDWNSALAAK
+5760 
-5770 GVVPDA
+5770 GG
-5776 LTLKHLGIALSPLAD
+5776 LGTTKALS
-5791 SYAAVGDVPVV
+5791 S
-5802 AGSKSYTP
+5802 
-5810 AETVALIT
+5810 
-5818 EYRNTHTAEYADPSI
+5818 
-5833 NNLNMQGA
+5833 
-5841 YAGDPEYKYA
+5841 
-5851 DFYRKNLAV
+5851 
-5860 NTGFL
+5860 
-5865 SAVSGNLAGI
+5865 
-5875 AQGSGGALSD
+5875 GSGVRG
-5885 SLGSAWALMS
+5885 
-5895 DPVGVSEQAANGL
+5895 
-5908 MGLSK
+5908 
-5913 NPWGSF
+5913 
-5919 KNSVE
+5919 
-5924 ASQTKEAMATIYDM
+5924 
-5938 QGNTAAS
+5938 
-5945 AAIRA
+5945 
-5950 KSDLEFALNF
+5950 
-5960 LPANRAKTLAELGAG
+5960 
-5975 RKFAMDGPC
+5975 
-5984 CFAAGTMVSTP
+5984 AAGTVETGAGAKGTTTAGELAGATP
-5995 DGERAIDT
+5995 
-6003 LKVGDIV
+6003 KN
-6010 WSKPEGGGKPF
+6010 P
-6021 AAAILATHIRTD
+6021 
-6033 QPIYRLKLKGK
+6033 
-6044 QENGQAEDE
+6044 
-6053 TLLVTPGH
+6053 LLDDS
-6061 PFYVPAQHG
+6061 
-6070 FVPVIDL
+6070 ISRN
-6077 KPGDRLQSLA
+6077 GDRLVVNQGPVPTCGHNSCGMVLDTLGKEVDIGSLIQRIA
-6087 DGASENTSSEVE
+6087 PSDGGIYARDVASLMTS
-6099 SLELYLPVGKTYNLT
+6099 
-6114 VDVGH
+6114 
-6119 TFYVGKL
+6119 
-6126 KTWVHNTG
+6126 
-6134 PCELPEGYFGAA
+6134 EGVPA
-6146 SGNGAKAVGTAL
+6146 SAF
-6158 ETTNPVAV
+6158 
-6166 SGSRAIDKAQSYEGG
+6166 GSRNVADLARYTGDG
-6181 VRGMYGGNSV
+6181 TPVVVRIVDNTKGTDFSHFV
-6191 FEERQFRTVVDGK
+6191 VVDG
-6204 IVNGVADDVAVI
+6204 VTTSVL
-6216 GGKKT
+6216 
-6221 AIEAKFVDDW
+6221 F
-6231 GSSLRNPASPSG
+6231 
-6243 SKPWSVA
+6243 SK
-6250 EQTKMVDQAKKYS
+6250 
-6263 SGFDGGAIYHT
+6263 
-6274 NSPELASYYSKIFT
+6274 
-6288 DAGITKFKFVITPAA
+6288 
-6303 K
+6303 

>member
-18 TERRSF
+18 VERRSF

-54 SGPNTSLSQAGNGVP
+54 SGTNTSLNQAGNGVP
-69 IVNIATPNASG
+69 IVNIAAPNASG

-90 VESQGVILNN
+90 VDSQGVILNN
-100 STNQTQNTQLG
+100 STNQTQSTQLG

-139 LKGYTEVA
+139 LRGYTEVA

-189 QRFDVQ
+189 QRFNVQ
-195 GGSITI
+195 GGSISI

-224 AELHAKRLN
+224 AEIHAKRLN

-242 AQTLNATALADD
+242 SQTLNPTALPDD
-254 GSAKPELAIDSSALG
+254 GSAKPELAVDSSALG
-269 GMYAGTIRLVGTEAG
+269 GMYAGAIRLVGTEAG
-284 VGVRLAGNLAASGG
+284 VGVRLAGDLAASGG
-298 DIQID
+298 DIQLD
-303 ANGHLNVMQTAASGA
+303 ANGHLSMMQTAASGA
-318 VTVKA
+318 VAVKA

-338 AVTTA
+338 GMTTA
-343 GDLVTRQNV
+343 GDLITRQNV

-357 LTLSAGAQL
+357 LTLSAGGQI
-366 NNSAVIEAG
+366 NNTAVIEAG
-375 VNADNSRNGSGDVTL
+375 VNADNSRNTSGDVTL
-390 SANGLSN
+390 SANGLNN
-397 SGSITASRALQATVS
+397 SGSITASRALQASIS

-421 LNGQASTRIAAAAI
+421 LNGQSSTRIVATAI

-441 RILSQSGSVDINAS
+441 RILSQGGTVDINAS
-455 QVLNSQSGLISSSG
+455 QVLNSQSGLISSNG
-469 SLTITAGSLDNSQQ
+469 TMTITAGSLDNSQQ
-483 GKLSS
+483 GKLFSS
-488 SSVLSARISGQF
+488 SALSARISGPL

-506 VSANGD
+506 ISANGD
-512 LLLNAATLDNRSAEI
+512 LLLNAASVDNRSAEI
-527 SSLGNLTS
+527 SSLGSLTS
-535 TVGQFNNSEKGRL
+535 TVSQFDNREKGRL
-548 LANGSLQLTSDNLN
+548 LANGALQLTSDHLN
-562 NQNGSLAGQQ
+562 NQNGSVAGQQ
-572 NVQLTLGQ
+572 GVQLNLGQ
-580 LTNTGNGSVYGKNNL
+580 LTNTGNGSVYGKSNL
-595 NLTLSGALNNDQGVL
+595 NVAVNGALGNDQGVL

-615 LDVRA
+615 LAVRA
-620 ASLSNNSGSTTS
+620 ASLSNNSGSLTS
-632 AGAASVST
+632 AGTATVST
-640 SGAVVSRGGQIL
+640 TGAVANRGGQIL
-652 SDAGLTLISGSLDN
+652 SDAGLTLSSGSLDN

-678 LSTGAFD
+678 LTTGAFD
-685 NQRSGNLSSTGTLQ
+685 NHQDGRLTSTGALQ
-699 LTAAQINN
+699 LNAGLVNN

-714 SAMALTAVVTG
+714 SAMALTALVTG

-750 NQGGLINAPGQ
+750 NHGGQITAPGQ
-761 LVLKNLN
+761 LLLKNLT
-768 VVNNQSGKF
+768 VVNNQSGKI
-777 SSANGFTLAATALDN
+777 SSANSFTLAATSLDN
-792 TDGSILSDKALFVRV
+792 TDGSILSDKALVVRID
-807 NQLLTNLRGLVS
+807 QLLTNLRGLVS

-831 NRNGEISSLGNLTA
+831 NRNGEISSLGSLTA
-845 NIGQF
+845 NVGQF
-850 DNREKGRLLAN
+850 DNREKGRLLAS

-869 GLNNLNGVVSGQ
+869 GLNNLNGIVSGQ

-890 LNNTGA
+890 LNNTGG
-896 GSLYAKSSLG
+896 GSVYAKDALNLTLG
-906 LNVNGTLNNDQGV
+906 GVLQNDQGV
-919 VRSDGTM
+919 LRSDGAM

-951 GAVVNQGGQLVSD
+951 GTMVNQGGQIVSD

-977 QRGRIAGN
+977 RSGRISGKGLVLGT
-985 GVVLSTGAFNNQQ
+985 GVFDNHQDGRLT
-998 GGSLSSTG
+998 STG
-1006 ALRLTAGQ
+1006 ALQLNAGL
-1014 VDNSAAG
+1014 VDNSDAG

-1055 NGLLTNQGG
+1055 NGLLNNQSGQ
-1064 LINAPGQ
+1064 ITAPGQ
-1071 LLLKNLSVV
+1071 LLLRNLNVV

-1089 ANGFTLAA
+1089 ANDFTLAA
-1097 TSLDNTDGSILSDKA
+1097 TSLDNTDGSLVSDKA
-1112 LVVRVNQL
+1112 LIVRIAQL
-1120 LTNLRGLVSATGL
+1120 LTNLRGQISANGVTLSAAAL
-1133 DLTAGSLNNRNAELS
+1133 DNRNAELS
-1148 SLGNLTA
+1148 SLGSLTA
-1155 NIGQFDNREKGR
+1155 TIGQFDNREKGR

-1172 ALLLTADGLN
+1172 ALLLTAGGLN
-1182 NLNGVVSGQQG
+1182 NLNGIVSGQQD
-1193 VQLNLGQLNNTGA
+1193 VQLNLGQLNNTGG
-1206 GSLYAKSSLGLN
+1206 GSVFAKNSLGLT
-1218 VSGTLNNDQGVVRSD
+1218 VSGSLKNDQGVLRSD
-1233 GTMDLK
+1233 GSLTGS
-1239 AAGLANTNGSVTS
+1239 AASLANS
-1252 AGTGVLNFNGVVV
+1252 AGSISSAGVASIIVNDGVV
-1265 NQGGQLV
+1265 NRGGQIL

-1278 LTSGSLDNS
+1278 LTSASLDNS
-1287 QRGRIAGNGVVLST
+1287 QSGRIAGKGLVLST
-1301 GAFDNQHSGN
+1301 GAFDNHQDGR
-1311 LSSTVTLQ
+1311 LTSTGALQ
-1319 LTAAQVNNSD
+1319 LYAGLVNNSD

-1342 VTGLNQTNDG
+1342 VTGLDQTNDG
-1352 RLYSNTD
+1352 RLYSNSD
-1359 VSLDLSNGLLNN
+1359 VSLDLSNGLLTN
-1371 QSGQI
+1371 QGGLI
-1376 SAPGQL
+1376 NAPGQL

-1395 KISSANGFTLA
+1395 EISSANGFTLA
-1406 ATSLDNTEGSLL
+1406 ANSLDNTDGSLL

-1428 QWLTNLRGQIS
+1428 QLLTNLRGKIS
-1439 ANGVTLSAATLDN
+1439 ANGVNLSAATLDN
-1452 RNAELSSL
+1452 RSAEISSL
-1460 GNLTA
+1460 STLTA
-1465 NIGQFDNREKG
+1465 NIDQFDNSAKG
-1476 RLLANGALLLT
+1476 RLLANGTMLLT
-1487 ADGLNN
+1487 ADNLNN
-1493 LNGVVSGQQGVQL
+1493 QNGVVSGQQGVQL
-1506 NLGQLTNTTGGSI
+1506 NLGQLNNSGAGSV
-1519 YAKSSLGLAVSGAL
+1519 YAKNTLGLTLTGAS

-1538 VLRSDGSLTLRAA
+1538 VLRSDGTLDLKAA
-1551 SLTNNAG
+1551 SLANTG
-1558 SISSAGVA
+1558 GRVTSAGA
-1566 SINVDGDVVNRG
+1566 ATLKVDAAVVNQG
-1578 GQVLSDATLTLTSAS
+1578 GQIISDAGLTLSSGS
-1593 LDNSQSGRIASK
+1593 LDNSQSGRIA
-1605 GLTLTTG
+1605 GNGVVLTTG

-1626 ELQLNAGLV
+1626 ALQLNAGLV

-1652 VTGLNQTRDG
+1652 VTGLNQTNDG
-1662 RLYSNSDVS
+1662 RLYGNGDVS
-1671 LDLSNGV
+1671 LDLSNGL

-1692 LLKNLTSVSNRQGEI
+1692 LLKNLSV
-1707 SSANGFTLA
+1707 
-1716 ATSLDN
+1716 
-1722 TEGSL
+1722 
-1727 LSDKALVVRI
+1727 V
-1737 NQWLTNLRGKISAN
+1737 
-1751 GVNLSAATLDNR
+1751 
-1763 NAELSSLSTLTA
+1763 
-1775 TLGEFDNTDK
+1775 
-1785 GRLLANGA
+1785 
-1793 LLLTADTLNNQN
+1793 NNQ
-1805 GIVSGQQDVQLNLGQ
+1805 SG
-1820 LSNTGAGSVYA
+1820 
-1831 KNRLGLTLTGALN
+1831 
-1844 NDQGVLRSDGALDL
+1844 
-1858 KAASLANTGGSVTS
+1858 
-1872 AGVSTLA
+1872 
-1879 TDAAVVNQ
+1879 
-1887 GGQILSDATLTLTS
+1887 
-1901 ASLDNSQSGRIASN
+1901 
-1915 GLALTTGAFDNHQDG
+1915 
-1930 RLISTGTL
+1930 
-1938 QLNAGQVNN
+1938 
-1947 SDAGRIASAMA
+1947 
-1958 LTAVVTGLDQ
+1958 
-1968 TNEGRLYGNGDV
+1968 E
-1980 SLDLSNGVLTNQGGQ
+1980 
-1995 LSAPGQLLLKNLSSV
+1995 
-2010 NNRSG
+2010 
-2015 KISSANGFTLA
+2015 ISSANGFTLA
-2026 ATTLDNTAGSVISD
+2026 ATTLDNTEGSVISD
-2040 KALIVRID
+2040 KALIVRVA

-2065 NAATLDNRNAELS
+2065 SAATLDNRNAELS
-2078 SLGKLT
+2078 SLGELT

-2097 LLANGA
+2097 LLANGT
-2103 LLLTADNLNNQ
+2103 LLLNADSLNNQ
-2114 GAGAVSGQQEVQLT
+2114 SAGAVSGQQSVQLNV
-2128 LGQLTNIGSGS
+2128 GQLINTGGGS
-2139 VYAKNTLGLT
+2139 VYAKNSLGLKDT
-2149 VSGALNNHQGV
+2149 GVLSNDQGTL
-2160 VRSDGTLDVS
+2160 RSDGTLVLS
-2170 GASLA
+2170 AASLG

-2181 TSSGVSVLKV
+2181 TSSGNSSLTV

-2202 LSDSTLSLSSASL
+2202 LSDATLTLTSASL

-2249 KIDAGQVNNSDAGRI
+2249 QLDAGLVNNSDAGRI
-2264 ASAMALTAVVTGLDQ
+2264 ASAMALTAVITGLNQ
-2279 SNDGRLYGNGDVSLD
+2279 TNDGRLYSNSAVSLD
-2294 LSKGVLK
+2294 LSKGML
-2301 NQGGLITAPGQ
+2301 NNDGGLITAPGQ

-2317 LTSVNNQS
+2317 LNAVSNRS
-2325 GEISSAKGFT
+2325 GEISSANGFT

-2349 SDNAL
+2349 SDKAL

-2377 ANELNNQSGSVSSDA
+2377 ANELNNNSGSLSSDA
-2392 DLLLT
+2392 DLLVNVTGQLSSRS
-2397 IAGTLANQKGELTSA
+2397 GELTSA

-2417 SALTLANANGQ
+2417 NALSLDNAAGQ
-2428 VMADRFLKLVITDAI
+2428 VMADRFLKLVITETI
-2443 DNQAGTLGAGKGADI
+2443 DNQAGTLGAGQGIDIGA
-2458 RAVSL
+2458 ASL
-2463 DNRQAG
+2463 DNRQSG
-2469 ALVTDGQLDLTLSG
+2469 ALVTDGQLTLKLSG

-2489 SGSLQAKGLM
+2489 GGSLQAKGLM
-2499 NLTSQTLDNRGGR
+2499 DLSSKTLDNRGGR
-2512 ITAQNLLVVRSASV
+2512 IAAQNLLIVHSDSV
-2526 DNRGGAIRAEKGLQ
+2526 DNRGGSIRAEKGLQ

-2551 GLSTAQ
+2551 GLSTTQ
-2557 KGLINSNAGLELVGT
+2557 KGMINSNAGLELVGT

-2588 LQADSVLNGSGRIAS
+2588 LQVDSVVNGNGRIAS
-2603 QADLVAHIGGLT
+2603 QADMVANIGSLT

-2627 TLTGDTLDN
+2627 TLTGKTLDN
-2636 QSGGLVGSTK
+2636 QAGGLVGSTK
-2646 ALNIDVADIDNK
+2646 ALKIDVTDIDNK
-2658 AGELSSQIGVE
+2658 AGELSSQIGVD
-2669 IIAQTLDN
+2669 IIGQTLDN

-2689 GLTVA
+2689 GLKVA

-2702 LLFGNTLHLDGTR
+2702 LLFGNTLRLDGAR

-2722 LASQQDLNIGLSGAL
+2722 LASQQDMHIDVSGAL
-2737 DNTGGLLSSESAM
+2737 DNSAGLLSSEAAL
-2750 TVSAASLQNAA
+2750 TVNAASLQNAA

-2778 SNQAGSITTDAALT
+2778 ENQAGSVTTDATLT

-2801 KAGKLSGKGAT
+2801 QAGKLAGKGAT
-2812 QVTTGTFDNSQN
+2812 QVTTGTFDNSQG

-2830 DTLRLT
+2830 DTLQLT
-2836 AGKVINQNAGRIA
+2836 AGKVINQSAGRIA

-2854 TASVTSLDQQAGELF
+2854 TASVTSLDQQGGELF

-2887 GLINASGVLLLK
+2887 GLINAPGMLLLK

-2912 SAQAFSLNA
+2912 STQAFTLNVD
-2921 SSLDNSG
+2921 SLDNSG

-2935 ALTLMVNKALSNL
+2935 ALTLIVNKALSNV
-2948 KGNISGAALSINS
+2948 KGTISAAALNTRS
-2961 DSLDNTEGMISSR
+2961 DSLDNTEGLISSR
-2974 SGLDVT
+2974 AALDLM

-2985 TNAQGTL
+2985 TNVKGTL
-2992 IGDGNVNLSAATA
+2992 VGDADMTLNAATVD
-3005 NNRLGQLASK
+3005 NRLGQIASK
-3015 QNLDAQIGNLQ
+3015 QNLNARIGSLL

-3058 LAINVTNIDNR
+3058 LGINVTSIDNR

-3077 TMTLTG
+3077 EITLTG
-3083 QQLNNSDKGQVLA
+3083 QQLNNSDSGQVLA
-3096 QKALTLNIAQTTNRG
+3096 QKALNLNVAQITNRT
-3111 NGLLSSQAGLT
+3111 NGLLSSQGGLT
-3122 LIGSTLDN
+3122 LVGSTLDN

-3150 NSQGLIS
+3150 NTQGLIS
-3157 GEDILTLNAGS
+3157 NEDVLTVKTSS
-3168 LTNTAGSVSSA
+3168 LTNTAGSISSA
-3179 ANLTLDS
+3179 GKLTLDS
-3186 TGAISNQGGKLVTDG
+3186 TGAISNQGGKLLTDG
-3201 ALKLTS
+3201 ALDLKS
-3207 TRLDNSQRGTISGKG
+3207 ASLDNSQKGNISGKG
-3222 LLTLKTGNFDNS
+3222 LLTLKTGDFDNS
-3234 QNGRVSSNDRLEL
+3234 HNGRVSSSNRLDL
-3247 TSAQLTNSSGGSIGS
+3247 TTARLTNSDGGSIGS

-3273 SQQGGKLF
+3273 SQQGGSLF

-3296 NQNGLINA
+3296 NQGGLINA
-3304 PGALVLK
+3304 PGALLLK

-3330 VNAQQLNNNGGKLLS
+3330 VNAQQLDNSGGKLLS

-3355 ALNNV
+3355 ALTNV

-3367 GVDAVVNTLDNTGGT
+3367 GVDATANTLDNTGGT
-3382 LTSRNDLGLTVTG
+3382 LTSRNNLDLTVTG
-3395 LLTNRDNG
+3395 LLTNRDKG
-3403 LINATQALKVGAAS
+3403 LINAAQALKVGAAS

-3423 QVLGGTGLI
+3423 QVLGGTSLI

-3438 NNTAKGLINSTGTLN
+3438 NNIAKGLINSTGTLN

-3496 MVGNDLNNLG
+3496 MQGNDLNNFG

-3512 GQLTFSRLRDLNN
+3512 GSLALNRIRDLNN

-3533 NSFTLNGRTLDNSS
+3533 QSFRFDGRTLNNSS
-3547 GKLISSNVLTVGATN
+3547 GKLISSNVLTVNATN

-3585 RNSGTLSSRSG
+3585 RTNGTLSSRNG
-3596 NLVTTL
+3596 NLVATL
-3602 TGELLNGGNGALVSQ
+3602 TGELLNGSNGALVSQ

-3640 TLTVSGVLN
+3640 TLTVAGLLN

-3657 SGAGLVVNANAL
+3657 SGAGLTINANAL
-3669 NNAAGNM
+3669 NNAAGNL
-3676 TAQQDVSFGGSSLDN
+3676 TAQQGFSFEGSSLDN

-3696 SSKGAMTLDLLG
+3696 SSKADMTLDLLG
-3708 SLTNTGGKLASGGTL
+3708 SLTNTSGKLASGGNL
-3723 LLRRSTAINNQAG
+3723 LLRRSAAINNQAG

-3741 SLMTLNTSGQLDNS
+3741 SLMTLNTSGQLDNR
-3755 NRGTVAANNTLTVVA
+3755 NRGTVAANNTLKVVA
-3770 SGNVLNDADGL
+3770 GGSVLNDADGL
-3781 IYSQSADAHVQA
+3781 IYSQNADAHLNA

-3801 TVQSVGALR
+3801 AVQSVGALV
-3810 VDVAGDINNQNGR
+3810 VDVADTVNNQNGR
-3823 IIAQG
+3823 IIAQN
-3828 GDLNVSAANLYSQG
+3828 GDLNLTGANLYSQG
-3842 GVLSSLQGLFTANV
+3842 GVLSSLQGLFTAKLA
-3856 TGVLKNGYDANRQGG
+3856 GVLKNGYDANRQGG

-3876 RLNLTALS
+3876 RLNLTALGG
-3884 SFDNYG
+3884 FDNYG
-3890 GRVSARTGEALINTA
+3890 GRVSARTGEALITTPG
-3905 SFDNRNGGL
+3905 FDNRNGGL
-3914 YAKGLVRVTGGNFD
+3914 YAKGLVRVNGGNFD

-3950 NNRFGIIESDSTLAV
+3950 NNRLGIIESDSTLAV

-4001 ESANSDLILNAGSFL
+4001 ESANSDLTLNAGNFL

-4028 TFDISTANLTNAGGS
+4028 TFNISTVNVTNAGGS

-4051 LAADS
+4051 LSADS

-4081 QLLAST
+4081 QLLASN
-4087 SFVGNGGNW
+4087 SLVGNGGNW

-4116 GGNGRLSSVGTLG
+4116 GGNGRLSSLGTLG

-4136 LNAASTIAGGGD
+4136 LSAASTISGGGE
-4148 TSVSVGGQLSNV
+4148 TSVTMGGQLNNA
-4160 GRLTSATNLTVNAGS
+4160 GRLTSATNLTINAGS

-4201 IFSGSNMSLRVSSL
+4201 IFSGNNMSLRVSSL

-4232 NGQGGLADS
+4232 NGQGALADS

-4261 IKNIRALLT
+4261 IQNVRALLT

-4331 NGGDLFNQSSTII
+4331 NGGDLFNQSSTIV
-4344 TSGNFTAALNNLNNT
+4344 TSGNLNATLNNLNNT

-4377 SDASAWTNAAS
+4377 SNAGAWTNAAS

-4395 FTSGGYN
+4395 FTSSGYN

-4434 NGDQSYSAIIQAGGS
+4434 TGDQSYAAIIQAGGA
-4449 VNVNAQNNI
+4449 VNVNASKNI

-4523 LSGQSGTAAAVAQP
+4523 LSGQTGTAATVAQP

-4547 SAAVSVAQREQT
+4547 SAAVSVAQREHT
-4559 VSDAQASTVQIGSV
+4559 VSDAQASTIQIGSV
-4573 GQISIAT
+4573 GQISNAT

-4595 NASAF
+4595 NATAF

-4614 LPGHTSDSAGVTS
+4614 LPSHTSDSAGVTS
-4627 VDSVTGI
+4627 VGSVTGI

-4642 ALLPVQNAGS
+4642 VLLPVQNAGS
-4652 TSGLPVI
+4652 TAGVAAI
-4659 TAISSGNSAAQNAGR
+4659 TAISSGNSAAENAGM
-4674 VQGTQVNQAGQV
+4674 VQGTQVNKAGQI

-4693 LVSAVNQATTGAQ
+4693 LVSVVNQATTGAQ
-4706 SGTTA
+4706 SGATA
-4711 AVTQVVVNAQG
+4711 AVTQVVVSAQG
-4722 GQVIAPV
+4722 GTVSAPV
-4729 RNPVATQGG
+4729 RSAVA
-4738 PLVTSVGNPAVSQGV
+4738 
-4753 SVTAPVRNTLAAQGG
+4753 APVS

-4775 NGASTST
+4775 NPVTTTPAST
-4782 TAPNTSTQ
+4782 AITQ
-4790 PVTVAQAST
+4790 PATVAQPSA
-4799 ITPVVSAAAQTVTRV
+4799 ITPLVSAAAQTVTRV

-4913 AVGVSLSS
+4913 AVGVSLNS

-4938 VNGEMVLVPVLYLA
+4938 VNGEKVLVPVLYMA

-5014 GNDLINKAGGIIAG
+5014 GNDLVNKSGGIIAG

-5033 TAIRGDVINERTVTS
+5033 TALRGDVINERTVTS
-5048 HQSAADDATWRKDFA
+5048 HQSAADDATWRQDFA

-5078 AGRDVKNTGGVLQA
+5078 AGRDVKNTGSVLQA
-5092 GRDLSF
+5092 GRDLSIS
-5098 EAGRDVTLDSAQT
+5098 AGRDVAIDSAQT
-5111 EDGQTRGAN
+5111 ESGQTRGVN

-5128 LGSTVSAGRDLTAQA
+5128 LGSAVSAGRDLTAQA

-5202 GGSVALQAGQNLAVI
+5202 GGSVALQAGQNLDIIASRINAGSNVALDAAQDLTIASAQDESSYFYAKKSKGSFGRSSSKQQESYDSSNVASVINAGQDLTINTTKAADGSVSINGGHDVSVIGSRLSAGNDLILGATNDVTVLSGVDEQGAYSQKSKSGSFGVSKSGKSELKTSSTQVASELNAGNDVVVASGKDITLRASNIGAGNDVDLRAGLLDKTGDINLLSANDEASSHSDEYKKKTGLSVSGGFLSI
-5217 SSRITAGKEAYLVA
+5217 SSAKEAGGQAQSSTSVGSQINAA
-5231 GENLDIL
+5231 GNVSLQTERDINVIGSSVNAGANVSLNAGQDVNIL
-5238 AAQDSDY
+5238 AAQSTNSNQEWEKKRQSGIGVSSNANGVTFFAGVDRTKENNRLEQQSAAASQVRAGEDLTVNAKRDINQVGSDLQALNDINLTAGRNIKIDAARESRTVEQQRENSRNGLSASIDHNY
-5245 SLYDMKKKGSF
+5245 GSTKDAISGAGKGEDATSKGSSTLKAVDSTSQFLSGPTGDGKF
-5256 GAKKTQRDEV
+5256 GNSKQGTSQQVVETTNRASTLDAGNNLNISASNDVQISGGQLQAGRDINIKGRDVTLDAAK
-5266 TDVKNIGSEITTG
+5266 GSYSQETSEQKSWSGIHG
-5279 GDLLLSSGGDQKYQ
+5279 SSSGGFKLGVGGSSGIAKGDQSQEASTVTTLQAGRDVNLKASNDLNLIGTQAQAERNINLNAGNTLNIKAAQNDSSTENTRKNAGGEAGIAIGPGGIGVYASVNIGKGDLEREGKQQQEAYLYAGNHLGFTSGQDTNIAGATLRGNDVVGRVGRDLNVTSLPDTGKVEGKEFDLSATVVAGFGGSVSGSVGYGQTNGSKNWIEEQTRITAKDKVDIRTENHTQLDGALIASDSGNLKLDTNTLGYSDIAGKDKEHGYYLNVGGSYGTSGSTTQDSTQVGKGDDQKNGWSVEGWNYNKDREQ
-5293 AAKLESGKDLTIES
+5293 IVRGTVGAGDVVVRSDTAGKDSTAGLNRDVDKAYEITRDDEHRTDLYVTKSSLEAASQPIVTATQWANQLLTYNETAKQNYEEATRGLTRAVNKIES
-5307 GGAVTF
+5307 TLGRKMDAGAASLMGADFAENTMDSLLQGGMTRSQAMNTMADPAFQEKVVA
-5313 EGVKDLHQE
+5313 EIARLAGIDLTSLGALDQTLQTDNKPTSPGSIE
-5322 SHEKSKSDL
+5322 LPATPVNASDAEKLTAAQD
-5331 AWNSSKGKG
+5331 
-5340 NTDETLRQSEL
+5340 TLRSMASINQYIQEHPDQQEAVSVL
-5351 VAKGEVAIRAVQG
+5351 VAVAQGPKGLVQLAVFNAVSETPLGQNIGQRLAEYGEVLGEQVANAMEG
-5364 LKIDIK
+5364 EKINKD
-5370 QIDQQSVSQTIDAM
+5370 
-5384 VKADPQLAWLKEA
+5384 
-5397 ELRGDVDWRQVKEV
+5397 
-5411 HDSFKYDNSSLGQG
+5411 DNTG
-5425 AMLAIIII
+5425 AYLIGGG
-5433 VTVLTAGAGTFAAAG
+5433 VLTAGILTGMLVSGKSVAKSRTISAEMKADAYHPDWKNYTGTDRGVGADVVKGGGEAKGAGAAFKVDSNQLGKKLGKHVEDFGGNAANPADRKMVLDKIHDIGSNPEKIIPGTFAG
-5448 TAAGSAAT
+5448 Q
-5456 GAATAAG
+5456 GANGARG
-5463 VSATT
+5463 DVFFR
-5468 AATIGTAA
+5468 
-5476 NAAAVA
+5476 V
-5482 SLTSITAQGV
+5482 
-5492 VSTINN
+5492 
-5498 KGNLGAALKDTFS
+5498 KGNDVVVTKPDGTFVTILKDGVTQNSSVQSALK
-5511 SDSLKSAA
+5511 
-5519 ISGLT
+5519 
-5524 AGFTEGVIDPQ
+5524 
-5535 LGGTTKPFNSLTK
+5535 
-5548 GFDLSTWGGAG
+5548 
-5559 GFALHAGA
+5559 
-5567 QGLASGAI
+5567 
-5575 NTAVNGGSLGDNLAN
+5575 
-5590 GLVSQAGNVAAALG
+5590 
-5604 FYQVGSFAD
+5604 
-5613 QKFTEAALAGDV
+5613 
-5625 SGKAMWAEGGI
+5625 GGI
-5636 GRTTLH
+5636 
-5642 ALMGGAVSSAT
+5642 
-5653 GGDFTTGAVAA
+5653 
-5664 GASQAMAGTLN
+5664 
-5675 EVFKN
+5675 
-5680 NPEYRQ
+5680 RQ
-5686 AAAQIVGLTAAGLAG
+5686 
-5701 GDVEKAAW
+5701 
-5709 VSAVADQYNRQLHP
+5709 
-5723 TEIPL
+5723 
-5728 LEKQSS
+5728 
-5734 SLAQEANISPA
+5734 
-5745 EAEKRLAQALAYYTD
+5745 
-5760 KDWNSALAAK
+5760 
-5770 GVVPDA
+5770 
-5776 LTLKHLGIALSPLAD
+5776 
-5791 SYAAVGDVPVV
+5791 
-5802 AGSKSYTP
+5802 
-5810 AETVALIT
+5810 
-5818 EYRNTHTAEYADPSI
+5818 
-5833 NNLNMQGA
+5833 
-5841 YAGDPEYKYA
+5841 
-5851 DFYRKNLAV
+5851 
-5860 NTGFL
+5860 
-5865 SAVSGNLAGI
+5865 
-5875 AQGSGGALSD
+5875 
-5885 SLGSAWALMS
+5885 
-5895 DPVGVSEQAANGL
+5895 
-5908 MGLSK
+5908 
-5913 NPWGSF
+5913 
-5919 KNSVE
+5919 
-5924 ASQTKEAMATIYDM
+5924 
-5938 QGNTAAS
+5938 
-5945 AAIRA
+5945 
-5950 KSDLEFALNF
+5950 
-5960 LPANRAKTLAELGAG
+5960 
-5975 RKFAMDGPC
+5975 
-5984 CFAAGTMVSTP
+5984 
-5995 DGERAIDT
+5995 
-6003 LKVGDIV
+6003 
-6010 WSKPEGGGKPF
+6010 
-6021 AAAILATHIRTD
+6021 
-6033 QPIYRLKLKGK
+6033 
-6044 QENGQAEDE
+6044 
-6053 TLLVTPGH
+6053 
-6061 PFYVPAQHG
+6061 
-6070 FVPVIDL
+6070 
-6077 KPGDRLQSLA
+6077 
-6087 DGASENTSSEVE
+6087 
-6099 SLELYLPVGKTYNLT
+6099 
-6114 VDVGH
+6114 
-6119 TFYVGKL
+6119 
-6126 KTWVHNTG
+6126 
-6134 PCELPEGYFGAA
+6134 
-6146 SGNGAKAVGTAL
+6146 
-6158 ETTNPVAV
+6158 
-6166 SGSRAIDKAQSYEGG
+6166 
-6181 VRGMYGGNSV
+6181 
-6191 FEERQFRTVVDGK
+6191 
-6204 IVNGVADDVAVI
+6204 
-6216 GGKKT
+6216 
-6221 AIEAKFVDDW
+6221 
-6231 GSSLRNPASPSG
+6231 
-6243 SKPWSVA
+6243 
-6250 EQTKMVDQAKKYS
+6250 
-6263 SGFDGGAIYHT
+6263 
-6274 NSPELASYYSKIFT
+6274 
-6288 DAGITKFKFVITPAA
+6288 
-6303 K
+6303 